1 MAGAEKSS
9 LRNIQ
14 NRWQGKMKEQ
24 HIFSKNSTYQLIEV
38 LKTNRNKRYRQN
50 CFLVEGVRSLN
61 EAVKNGWTIR
71 SLVYCP
77 EQLSG
82 WAKADSLEE
91 DLPAAIEKT
100 SAYIG
105 LHAELAQELGIRENG
120 HLGAHGCD

>member
-1 MAGAEKSS
+1 MAGVEKSS

-82 WAKADSLEE
+82 WAKDMIRTVRTEANYLLTKELMK
-91 DLPAAIEKT
+91 DLSGKT
-100 SAYIG
+100 DTS
-105 LHAELAQELGIRENG
+105 
-120 HLGAHGCD
+120 